1 MTEDIYETDF
11 HAWCL
16 HQSALLVDR
25 AQRHPPLFS
34 GLDVSRIAE
43 EIEELANY
51 ERGAVA
57 RQLTVA
63 LEHLIMVSHLQDSPF
78 ERGWRSEI
86 IAALQNA
93 RRTYT
98 PSMRQKII
106 LDQIW
111 NDARMDALQEL
122 ERDGIHERAVLS
134 QCPVPFG
141 ALLDDAISSNE
152 LIHAFLVAVQLH
164 LSVDPSKY

>member
-43 EIEELANY
+43 EIDELASY

-63 LEHLIMVSHLQDSPF
+63 LEHRIMVSHLQDSPF

-86 IAALQNA
+86 IEALQNA

-106 LDQIW
+106 LEQIW

-122 ERDGIHERAVLS
+122 ERDRVCDKEVLCD
-134 QCPVPFG
+134 CPVTFD
-141 ALLDDAISSNE
+141 ALLDDKISSNE
-152 LIHAFLVAVQLH
+152 LIRAFLVAVQLH
-164 LSVDPSKY
+164 LSKNPC